1 MQSWAFAGMGKGALV
16 TPPPENVVKC
26 FVHLLSEIV
35 ANLKLTAIITY
46 LCIIIMWLTVSD
58 LSHTDFALLLHYYSV
73 FGAVIIKPSAVIV
86 NYCANI
92 YVMSRPNI
100 ATVCIRSFLFVV
112 F

>member
-46 LCIIIMWLTVSD
+46 LCIIIM
-58 LSHTDFALLLHYYSV
+58 
-73 FGAVIIKPSAVIV
+73 
-86 NYCANI
+86 
-92 YVMSRPNI
+92 
-100 ATVCIRSFLFVV
+100 
-112 F
+112 